1 MATKKWLPRCQHL
14 GLSKIKAA
22 CYLITQWQKDFSA
35 LLLNMKGQQ
44 ELFFIGR
51 KSQPWMRETKRQL
64 AVNRRKITKTFNWHP
79 QINKKRYCIP
89 NQDAVKRKIRERAL
103 RNVNNNIELIF
114 FCNKIVGRYAEVNF
128 PENRRAEMK
137 GEKAKR
143 STQWFQH

>member
-1 MATKKWLPRCQHL
+1 M
-14 GLSKIKAA
+14 
-22 CYLITQWQKDFSA
+22 
-35 LLLNMKGQQ
+35 
-44 ELFFIGR
+44 
-51 KSQPWMRETKRQL
+51 
-64 AVNRRKITKTFNWHP
+64 
-79 QINKKRYCIP
+79 
-89 NQDAVKRKIRERAL
+89 KRKIRERAL